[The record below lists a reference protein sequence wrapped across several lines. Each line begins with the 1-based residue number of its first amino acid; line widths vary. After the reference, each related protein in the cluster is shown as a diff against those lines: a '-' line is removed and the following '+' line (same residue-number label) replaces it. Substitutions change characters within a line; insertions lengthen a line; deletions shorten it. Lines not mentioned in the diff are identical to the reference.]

1 MQEKEY
7 TIEELTQELGICK
20 MTAYKLLRNGRIK
33 ARKKYGTT
41 KKGDTWLIPQSSVD
55 EYREQ
60 KISRCAYPKIMWIET
75 KCENCGNEGATI
87 IVTCSNCNAVLYN
100 KSYNANEPIDKTEAE
115 KIAIKETVERCHVCK
130 AKIKK

>member
-1 MQEKEY
+1 MEKEY
-7 TIEELTQELGICK
+7 TIEELTKELGICK

-60 KISRCAYPKIMWIET
+60 RISRCAYPKIMWIET
-75 KCENCGNEGATI
+75 KCENCGNERANI
-87 IVTCSNCNAVLYN
+87 IVSCSNCNASLYN
-100 KSYNANEPIDKTEAE
+100 KSYNATDMIDQITEEE
-115 KIAIKETVERCHVCK
+115 KAIQEISAYCPVCK
-130 AKIKK
+130 ANIKK